1 MASRS
6 YHYRSWASRIDY
18 GTVFVNRL
26 KGTIEWWDLGRA
38 KPEYARECRRFIE
51 RLQERQE
58 RGANRWYERHVG
70 VAEKKLKAM
79 EEAREEGRLLEFI
92 KVAEK
97 VAAGWRE
104 ERELE
109 KLRTLAEN
117 LSRGREGQEE
127 MLIFRTMANSIAS
140 GRAAYARVNEMISR
154 QFEED
159 LRLAPGETV
168 NSNRLRVA
176 LSAHV
181 ARLEAVSFD

>member
-6 YHYRSWASRIDY
+6 WAYESWASRIDY

-26 KGTIEWWDLGRA
+26 RGTVEWWDLHRA

-51 RLQERQE
+51 RLQERQV
-58 RGANRWYERHVG
+58 RGANRWYEQHVG
-70 VAEKKLKAM
+70 AAEKKLKAM
-79 EEAREEGRLLEFI
+79 EKAREESRLLEFLQ
-92 KVAEK
+92 VAEK

-117 LSRGREGQEE
+117 LARGREGQEE
-127 MLIFRTMANSIAS
+127 LLIFRTMANSIAS
-140 GRAAYARVNEMISR
+140 GRAAYRRVNEMISR

-159 LRLAPGETV
+159 LRLAPGDTV
-168 NSNRLRVA
+168 NSTRLRVA

-181 ARLEAVSFD
+181 ARLEGVSFD

>member
-6 YHYRSWASRIDY
+6 YHYRSWASRKDY
-18 GTVFVNRL
+18 GAVFVNRL
-26 KGTIEWWDLGRA
+26 KGTIEWWDLNRA
-38 KPEYARECRRFIE
+38 KPEYAWQCGQFIGK
-51 RLQERQE
+51 LQERQE
-58 RGANRWYERHVG
+58 RGANRWYEQHVG

-79 EEAREEGRLLEFI
+79 EEAREEGRLLQFLQ
-92 KVAEK
+92 VAEK

-104 ERELE
+104 ERELD

-117 LSRGREGQEE
+117 LARGREGQEE
-127 MLIFRTMANSIAS
+127 ILIFRTMANSIAS
-140 GRAAYARVNEMISR
+140 GRAAYARVNEIISR

-159 LRLAPGETV
+159 LSLAPGEIV